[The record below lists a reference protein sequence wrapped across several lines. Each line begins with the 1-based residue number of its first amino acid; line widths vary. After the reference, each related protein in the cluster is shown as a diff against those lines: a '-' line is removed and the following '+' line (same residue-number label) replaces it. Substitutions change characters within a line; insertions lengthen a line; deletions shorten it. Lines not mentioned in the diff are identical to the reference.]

1 MIQGRDIIARGD
13 MIRCALCAEAPCD
26 AGCAAGVRPGER
38 LRRIWF
44 GNEQAAALT
53 LPEENACL
61 TCRAKCEEACVR
73 PGEVPIRE
81 TMNRLYYQVRPECE
95 TELPE
100 DEERLRCDLCG
111 IPMENPFLLSSSVVA
126 STYDMCARAFEAGWA
141 GVCFKTICSLDIREA
156 SPRFSA
162 IKGSDGGIIGF
173 KNIEQLSDHSVAENM
188 EIFRRLKEKYPDVPV
203 VIGKNDED
211 ILRTPAANLSL
222 MFGDEPISIKADV
235 LVSDNEELSL
245 LGTTVKCIEVPGH
258 TKGGMCYY
266 FEENKM
272 IFDGDT
278 LFCGSIGRSDFP
290 TGDGEALLKGISDR
304 IFSLPD
310 ETVVYPGHNMRTT
323 VGREK
328 QENMFF

>member
-1 MIQGRDIIARGD
+1 MQNLIVVTNVLG
-13 MIRCALCAEAPCD
+13 ALGTNCY
-26 AGCAAGVRPGER
+26 
-38 LRRIWF
+38 
-44 GNEQAAALT
+44 T
-53 LPEENACL
+53 
-61 TCRAKCEEACVR
+61 
-73 PGEVPIRE
+73 
-81 TMNRLYYQVRPECE
+81 
-95 TELPE
+95 
-100 DEERLRCDLCG
+100 
-111 IPMENPFLLSSSVVA
+111 VVN
-126 STYDMCARAFEAGWA
+126 TN
-141 GVCFKTICSLDIREA
+141 TREA
-156 SPRFSA
+156 VIIDPAANADFLIGMISNQNYKLVKILLTHGHFDHVEGL
-162 IKGSDGGIIGF
+162 KG
-173 KNIEQLSDHSVAENM
+173 
-188 EIFRRLKEKYPDVPV
+188 LKEKYPDVPV